1 MLSKIGKLINFRP
14 SYGIIEGPI
23 FKFSPI
29 GNVPGGEFSPPLG
42 PNPPSCIKNPPA
54 HPSAARKTD
63 LILNDTHCRYI
74 IWYFGLGGG
83 GRRGRMQ
90 AQFKNRS
97 TPKIY
102 KIYVLIV

>member
-14 SYGIIEGPI
+14 SYGILEGPI

-29 GNVPGGEFSPPLG
+29 GDCPRGGILPPSDPTPPLAW
-42 PNPPSCIKNPPA
+42 IPPA
-54 HPSAARKTD
+54 HPSAARKTG
-63 LILNDTHCRYI
+63 LILNDTHCSYI
-74 IWYFGLGGG
+74 ILYFRVWGG
-83 GRRGRMQ
+83 GRMQ

-102 KIYVLIV
+102 KIYVLIVW